1 MVLIL
6 VYDSSRFKPV
16 KGLKIYLR
24 RVAWFS
30 FLPPCLSFV
39 FTLEFLCN
47 YILQRTSNSGQDG
60 LRKEDKPKIEMN
72 VCVGA
77 GTSHERG
84 AVFGG
89 IEASRYS
96 GSLCLILPQV
106 AKVSHF

>member
-16 KGLKIYLR
+16 KSLKIYLC
-24 RVAWFS
+24 RVVWF
-30 FLPPCLSFV
+30 FLFFPCLSFV
-39 FTLEFLCN
+39 FTLESLCN
-47 YILQRTSNSGQDG
+47 YILQRTSNDGQDG
-60 LRKEDKPKIEMN
+60 FRKEDKPKIEMN

-77 GTSHERG
+77 GASQERG

-89 IEASRYS
+89 IEASPNS
-96 GSLCLILPQV
+96 GSLCLIVPQV